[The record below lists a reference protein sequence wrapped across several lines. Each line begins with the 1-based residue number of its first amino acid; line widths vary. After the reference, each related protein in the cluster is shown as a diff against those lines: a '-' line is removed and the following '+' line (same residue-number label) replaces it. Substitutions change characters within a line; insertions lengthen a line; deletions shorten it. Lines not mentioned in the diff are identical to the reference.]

1 MLSLAFAILL
11 LAVPQNEPASQA
23 AAVLNRAYEQLR
35 LKQYDDAVT
44 GFRQAL
50 VLDPSQVQVYKDL
63 AYTLQKMGETE
74 QAVEAFEAYHKARPG
89 DYQTILELAYLYV
102 QVQKEERALEFF
114 RAVMNSPDRAQ
125 AVQARQGYQN
135 VEAPIL
141 AEITRWN
148 TAIQQE
154 PQNFD
159 ARESLAVAYARHGD
173 AEKAI
178 EQYGWL
184 RREAPSRYRHLIT
197 LSELH
202 AKLTATGDAKSDA
215 AHADTA
221 RAYAL
226 LAWRSPDPRVSGQ
239 GRALFNGG
247 AAERYPYG
255 PEFEKALEL
264 EPWQTGIRKELAYLY
279 LTMNRSD
286 RARPLLERVVH
297 DAPQDE
303 QSVAQLRALTQ
314 PAAPAAVQPA
324 AVATPV
330 AEVSP
335 PRAVDTA
342 QHHKELG
349 YASLQ
354 KSYLADAAREF
365 EAAVRL
371 DPQDDQATLQ
381 LGYIYNM
388 LHQDSTAIG
397 WFKRALLSRNAKIA
411 AQARQAIHNLEK
423 PRFTTTA
430 WALPLLSSRW
440 DTAFGY
446 GQIKTEWN
454 TSKLPFRPYVSL
466 RLEGDS
472 TTRTGGTNPEVLSS
486 DGVIAAAGV
495 IRPLNSHTWLW
506 AEAGE
511 SYSAVTHR
519 TQPDYRGGV
528 AYAKVWGAQLFGN
541 ETGRFLDTNFDA
553 VYLSRVNHDTIAYTQ
568 TKTGYQM
575 PPVRGLHHQLFFAAN
590 VVADQQR
597 SVYNNFVEAGPAY
610 RFGFQQFKQV
620 WAYVAYLHGVYT
632 LPGRSN
638 YNDLRLVVW
647 WAKSF

>member
-1 MLSLAFAILL
+1 MISLAFVVLL
-11 LAVPQNEPASQA
+11 LAVPQDPSASQA
-23 AAVLNRAYEQLR
+23 IAILDHAYEQLR
-35 LKQYDDAVT
+35 LKQYDEAVA
-44 GFRQAL
+44 GFRRAL
-50 VLDPSQVQVYKDL
+50 ALDPSQVQVYKDL

-74 QAVEAFEAYHKARPG
+74 SAVEAFEAYHQARPG
-89 DYQTILELAYLYV
+89 DYQTIMELAYLYA
-102 QVQKEERALEFF
+102 QVQEEDRALQFF
-114 RAVMNSPDRAQ
+114 RRAMASPDRAQ
-125 AVQARQGYQN
+125 AAQARQGYHD

-141 AEITRWN
+141 AEIARWSK
-148 TAIQQE
+148 AIQQD

-159 ARESLAVAYARHGD
+159 ARESLAEAHARHGD
-173 AEKAI
+173 AEEAI
-178 EQYGWL
+178 EQYTWL

-202 AKLTATGDAKSDA
+202 ARLTTSGDAKSDA
-215 AHADTA
+215 AHADAA

-226 LAWRSPDPRVSGQ
+226 LAWRSSDPRVSGQ
-239 GRALFNGG
+239 GRALFNG
-247 AAERYPYG
+247 AEERYPYG
-255 PEFEKALEL
+255 PEFDKALEL

-279 LTMNRSD
+279 LTMDQRD
-286 RARPLLERVVH
+286 RALPLLERVVH

-303 QSVAQLRALTQ
+303 QSAAQLRALTETAASPVV
-314 PAAPAAVQPA
+314 PA
-324 AVATPV
+324 PV
-330 AEVSP
+330 AVPVVEP
-335 PRAVDTA
+335 PPEKDTA

-365 EAAVRL
+365 EAALRL
-371 DPQDDQATLQ
+371 DPNDGQGILQ

-388 LHQDSTAIG
+388 LHQDPTAVG
-397 WFKRALLSRNAKIA
+397 WFKRALRSRDAKIA

-423 PRFTTTA
+423 PRFTTTV

-440 DTAFGY
+440 NTAFGY
-446 GQIKTEWN
+446 GQVKTEWN
-454 TSKLPFRPYVSL
+454 TSGLPFRPYLSM

-486 DGVIAAAGV
+486 DGVIASAGV

-519 TQPDYRGGV
+519 TQPDYRGGL
-528 AYAKVWGAQLFGN
+528 AYAKVWGAKLFGK

-568 TKTGYQM
+568 TKTGYQL
-575 PPVRGLHHQLFFAAN
+575 PPWRGLRHQVFLAAN
-590 VVADQQR
+590 VVTDQQR
-597 SVYNNFVEAGPAY
+597 NVYNNFVEAGPAY
-610 RFGFQQFKQV
+610 RVGITPFKQV